1 MLCINEMFI
10 VDRWERVKKRGLF
23 SLESFSRVLFLA
35 RAVVAT
41 CSGQPSLLSC
51 LDGNFHS
58 FQPLGRCQTPR
69 WPTCRP
75 PGSVGSPASLPF
87 PSSLLNLCPASQHPW
102 SVSPVALALSAED
115 LLPASCWL
123 SSWKWKQLLSSW
135 LSSSRNL
142 RQLLQLPVFWLLMA
156 GFYISVVTSI
166 EFVNFNGPWGRII
179 TG

>member
-123 SSWKWKQLLSSW
+123 SSWKWKPVAELLA
-135 LSSSRNL
+135 
-142 RQLLQLPVFWLLMA
+142 LQFKESA
-156 GFYISVVTSI
+156 SAFAAASI
-166 EFVNFNGPWGRII
+166 LTFNGWVLYKCSDFHWIC
-179 TG
+179 